1 MTQKTLKLEDCNRP
15 IIFIDSWVW
24 IEYFSED
31 ERWREAEKV
40 LQKVEKE
47 KGLVSSL
54 VLAAV
59 RYRILRKFD
68 AEKADRVLNTI
79 ESFENLQVMPVSAE
93 VAKYGADLRNKY
105 YQRKKELSY
114 ADAIHLATAVMA
126 QCEKLYSSDS
136 DFLDID
142 EINTKVI

>member
-1 MTQKTLKLEDCNRP
+1 M
-15 IIFIDSWVW
+15 IFIDSWVW

-40 LQKVEKE
+40 LQKVERE
-47 KGLVSSL
+47 KGFVSSR
-54 VLAAV
+54 VLAEV

-105 YQRKKELSY
+105 YQRGEKELSY

-126 QCEKLYSSDS
+126 QCKKLYSGDS
-136 DFLDID
+136 VFLDID
-142 EINTKVI
+142 EIKTEVI